1 MNRTKTY
8 TTMKKISRLSIL
20 LLGLFLALPLSAKWD
35 TDIKELEN
43 ALKCFINDKSVSL
56 TDARII
62 ARGQPIDKKSINV
75 KETDWGVDFTCTDG
89 ELVISLWKELMGHLK
104 NTSFFYCTDEFHPK
118 TEPWKGLRLDNMEAT
133 LVLTGNH
140 KNVYVL
146 TFEDSDGWDNGFF
159 LTWDDLPDG
168 GKTGYLSRFIGKNP
182 KLITLVT
189 SENRI
194 TMDSVRTAIK
204 VGETVKNNPKQE
216 IDTTYIDG
224 KWAVSA
230 KYHQDVLR
238 AMDHVSDYYD
248 DLPSLSNKINELVRL
263 SKKASETELASIG
276 FALKREA
283 SRYERLLS
291 PEEYALI
298 WKGLYAMETKAKGCD
313 PQIQDYFKASES
325 ILKGKVNESVRLEYH
340 DTKRH
345 QFLRDIGFTVTKN
358 DGGRWYYAVSGRHYT
373 GNKELEYLDACAD
386 EDGVLRYTA
395 ERKETNL
402 KPGIYKLTAAAR
414 TSNHGNTGAFIFAKA
429 EGLLLSE
436 IPACD
441 DRGGDIW
448 RDAAIRVKEADE
460 KGQQISP
467 NDVRIALANGGM
479 GYGWNKVVIDGIEVR
494 DGKLTYGVSCDPDF
508 TGHPFKGGWLSAVDF
523 VLERVG
529 DLPANEQQ

>member
-1 MNRTKTY
+1 
-8 TTMKKISRLSIL
+8 MKKISRLSIL
-20 LLGLFLALPLSAKWD
+20 LLGLLLTALPIQAQKNEHAIAMQKASQRFLEDKQVKILDHPWEQADSARTEMFACRGEEPIKHFLQSYMEHLDKASLHYCYSLPYKMQTMKALHIVEGQKVNGTDVWYVLYGECNTYMIVFPDEDGLVYGFILSWSDSEDGTKQ
-35 TDIKELEN
+35 
-43 ALKCFINDKSVSL
+43 
-56 TDARII
+56 
-62 ARGQPIDKKSINV
+62 GY
-75 KETDWGVDFTCTDG
+75 FTQFLG
-89 ELVISLWKELMGHLK
+89 Y
-104 NTSFFYCTDEFHPK
+104 NPEFV
-118 TEPWKGLRLDNMEAT
+118 T
-133 LVLTGNH
+133 LVDE
-140 KNVYVL
+140 VDRV
-146 TFEDSDGWDNGFF
+146 
-159 LTWDDLPDG
+159 
-168 GKTGYLSRFIGKNP
+168 
-182 KLITLVT
+182 
-189 SENRI
+189 

-224 KWAVSA
+224 KWAVST
-230 KYHQDVLR
+230 KYHIKVLR

-248 DLPSLSNKINELVRL
+248 DFPGLSNKINELVKL

-283 SRYERLLS
+283 SRYERLLT

-358 DGGRWYYAVSGRHYT
+358 DGGRWYYAVSGKHYT
-373 GNKELEYLDACAD
+373 GNPELEYLDACAD

-395 ERKETNL
+395 EHKETNL
-402 KPGIYKLTAAAR
+402 KPGIYKLTAAGR
-414 TSNHGNTGAFIFAKA
+414 TSFSGNTGAFIFAKA
-429 EGLLLSE
+429 EDLLLKE

-467 NDVRIALANGGM
+467 GDVRIALANGGM
-479 GYGWNKVVIDGIEVR
+479 GYGWSKIEINNIIVR
-494 DGKLTYGVSCDPDF
+494 DGKLTYGVSCDKDF
-508 TGHPFKGGWLSAVDF
+508 TGRQFTGRWLSAVDF
-523 VLERVG
+523 KLERTG
-529 DLPANEQQ
+529 DLPANEQ

>member
-1 MNRTKTY
+1 MNQTIKH
-8 TTMKKISRLSIL
+8 TTMKKISQLSIL
-20 LLGLFLALPLSAKWD
+20 LLGLLLFWPLQAQSWEDEEMEELIEKFLK
-35 TDIKELEN
+35 
-43 ALKCFINDKSVSL
+43 DKHV
-56 TDARII
+56 TIT
-62 ARGQPIDKKSINV
+62 KSNYA
-75 KETDWGVDFTCTDG
+75 FTKDYFT
-89 ELVISLWKELMGHLK
+89 
-104 NTSFFYCTDEFHPK
+104 
-118 TEPWKGLRLDNMEAT
+118 
-133 LVLTGNH
+133 
-140 KNVYVL
+140 
-146 TFEDSDGWDNGFF
+146 
-159 LTWDDLPDG
+159 DLPKDSMQIAEFVCKG
-168 GKTGYLSRFIGKNP
+168 EKPLNQLVKAFEEQEHWADLYRSYEGFIGGTTLFLMANIGP
-182 KLITLVT
+182 KGMGGRGGCDLHLCHNTRVLVYKIDADGLQLGFVLQWNDLPKGERKGFIYKCLGYDMEIVT
-189 SENRI
+189 AEQEVDRV

-230 KYHQDVLR
+230 KYHRDVLR

-248 DLPSLSNKINELVRL
+248 DFPGLSNKINELVRL

-283 SRYERLLS
+283 SRYERLLT

-325 ILKGKVNESVRLEYH
+325 ILKGKINESVRLEYH

-358 DGGRWYYAVSGRHYT
+358 DGGRWYYAVSGKHYT
-373 GNKELEYLDACAD
+373 GNPELEYLDACAD

-395 ERKETNL
+395 EHKETNL
-402 KPGIYKLTAAAR
+402 KPGIYKLTAAGR
-414 TSNHGNTGAFIFAKA
+414 TSYSGKMGAFIFAKA
-429 EGLLLSE
+429 DELLLKE

-467 NDVRIALANGGM
+467 GDVRIALANGGM
-479 GYGWNKVVIDGIEVR
+479 GYGWSKIEINNIIVR
-494 DGKLTYGVSCDPDF
+494 DGKLTYGVTCDKDF
-508 TGHPFKGGWLSAVDF
+508 TGRQFTGRWLSAVDF
-523 VLERVG
+523 VLERTG
-529 DLPANEQQ
+529 DLP

>member
-1 MNRTKTY
+1 
-8 TTMKKISRLSIL
+8 MKRIAQLSIL
-20 LLGLFLALPLSAKWD
+20 LLGLFLALPIKAQIFEAEGIQKAIAQFLKDKHVTITEGSFDLSID
-35 TDIKELEN
+35 EFTDLPK
-43 ALKCFINDKSVSL
+43 DSVMS
-56 TDARII
+56 
-62 ARGQPIDKKSINV
+62 V
-75 KETDWGVDFTCTDG
+75 KFTCKDTKLLKKLVNLFEEQEHWAEDYHNYTGPGNEMTRAFKATIGPKGKGHNTYCVFTFFQNTRILVFGLGADG
-89 ELVISLWKELMGHLK
+89 FKQAFLLLW
-104 NTSFFYCTDEFHPK
+104 N
-118 TEPWKGLRLDNMEAT
+118 
-133 LVLTGNH
+133 
-140 KNVYVL
+140 
-146 TFEDSDGWDNGFF
+146 
-159 LTWDDLPDG
+159 DLPKG
-168 GKTGYLSRFIGKNP
+168 EKQGFISQKIGYDMEIVKIEKG
-182 KLITLVT
+182 
-189 SENRI
+189 EDEI

-224 KWAVSA
+224 KWAVST
-230 KYHQDVLR
+230 KYHIKVLR

-248 DLPSLSNKINELVRL
+248 DFPGLSNKINELVNL

-283 SRYERLLS
+283 SRYERLLT

-345 QFLRDIGFTVTKN
+345 QFLCDIGFTVTKN
-358 DGGRWYYAVSGRHYT
+358 DGGRWYYAVSGKHYT
-373 GNKELEYLDACAD
+373 GNPELEYLDACAD

-395 ERKETNL
+395 EHKETNL
-402 KPGIYKLTAAAR
+402 KPGIYKLTAAGR
-414 TSNHGNTGAFIFAKA
+414 TSFSGNTGAFIFAKA
-429 EGLLLSE
+429 EELLLKE

-467 NDVRIALANGGM
+467 GDVRIALANGGM
-479 GYGWNKVVIDGIEVR
+479 GYGWNRIVIDDIVVR
-494 DGKLTYGVSCDPDF
+494 DGKLTYGVSCDKDF
-508 TGHPFKGGWLSAVDF
+508 TGRQFTGRWLSAVDF
-523 VLERVG
+523 KLERVG
-529 DLPANEQQ
+529 ELPANEQ